1 MAVPI
6 QFTLNITKRDSLPY
20 ELSKDSTYHWKG
32 LMVIGLILQ
41 LEDSMPHYR
50 GILGPGS
57 GSGQAGEQGEEE
69 GIGEETKKGDSI

>member
-1 MAVPI
+1 MFLLQTPVMRKSRNRIPQMAVPI

-57 GSGQAGEQGEEE
+57 GSG
-69 GIGEETKKGDSI
+69 